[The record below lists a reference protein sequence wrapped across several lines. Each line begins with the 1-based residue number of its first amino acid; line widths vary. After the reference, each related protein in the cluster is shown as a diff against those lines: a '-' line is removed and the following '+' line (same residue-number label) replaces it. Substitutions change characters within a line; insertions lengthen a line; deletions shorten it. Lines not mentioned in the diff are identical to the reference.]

1 MNVAVS
7 SLRFSAHNCASEER
21 VWLRALRIPTTNDMF
36 LEEGRNL
43 APNASCE
50 SVG

>member
-7 SLRFSAHNCASEER
+7 SLRFSAHHCAFEER
-21 VWLRALRIPTTNDMF
+21 VWLQALCIPTTNDMF
-36 LEEGRNL
+36 LEEDRNL
-43 APNASCE
+43 VLGASCE